1 MLTTITHTRALLVRL
16 GVNLQFLH
24 KTQDNLSTMERGL
37 LWLPLLFAFFWLAWQ
52 GSKEYQKIEAYRT
65 WAEQF
70 ERAKFDIYAV
80 LGQKG
85 NNITWGKPTPKGPI
99 KLETFSLLDV
109 QQVRLLVDDK
119 PVEIEQPPQKGR
131 TIELEFLFAESGNS
145 VRVPFT
151 EIPLAAEWGKF
162 LHSRVISH

>member
-1 MLTTITHTRALLVRL
+1 
-16 GVNLQFLH
+16 
-24 KTQDNLSTMERGL
+24 MERGL

-65 WAEQF
+65 WAQQF
-70 ERAKFDIYAV
+70 EKAKYDIYSV

-85 NNITWGKPTPKGPI
+85 SQITWGKPTPKGPV

-109 QQVRLLVDDK
+109 QEIRLLVDDK
-119 PVEIEQPPQKGR
+119 SVDLKNHPEKGR
-131 TIELEFLFAESGNS
+131 TIELEFVFPDRSQS

-151 EIPLAAEWGKF
+151 EIPLAAEWGKY
-162 LHSRVISH
+162 LQSLVNG

>member
-1 MLTTITHTRALLVRL
+1 
-16 GVNLQFLH
+16 
-24 KTQDNLSTMERGL
+24 MERGL
-37 LWLPLLFAFFWLAWQ
+37 LWLPLLVMFFWLAWQ
-52 GSKEYQKIEAYRT
+52 GSKEYQKVEAYRT

-70 ERAKFDIYAV
+70 ERAKYDIYAV

-85 NNITWGKPTPKGPI
+85 NNLTWGKPTTKGLI

-109 QQVRLLVDDK
+109 QKIHLVVDRKSVNVDD
-119 PVEIEQPPQKGR
+119 VPQKGR
-131 TIELEFLFAESGNS
+131 SIELEFLFSESTSS

-162 LHSRVISH
+162 LQSVLQDLQTERYQ

>member
-1 MLTTITHTRALLVRL
+1 
-16 GVNLQFLH
+16 
-24 KTQDNLSTMERGL
+24 MERGL
-37 LWLPLLFAFFWLAWQ
+37 LWLPLLVMFFWLAWQ
-52 GSKEYQKIEAYRT
+52 GSKEYQKVEAYRA

-70 ERAKFDIYAV
+70 ERAKYDIYSV

-85 NNITWGKPTPKGPI
+85 NNLTWGKPTPKGPV

-109 QQVRLLVDDK
+109 REIYLLVDEKKVDLENI
-119 PVEIEQPPQKGR
+119 PEKGR
-131 TIELEFLFAESGNS
+131 SIELEFLFSESSGS

-162 LHSRVISH
+162 LQGALESLRSQANQ

>member
-1 MLTTITHTRALLVRL
+1 
-16 GVNLQFLH
+16 
-24 KTQDNLSTMERGL
+24 MERGL
-37 LWLPLLFAFFWLAWQ
+37 LWLPLLVMFSWLTWQ
-52 GSKEYQKIEAYRT
+52 GSKEYQKVEAYRT

-70 ERAKFDIYAV
+70 ERAKYDIYAV

-85 NNITWGKPTPKGPI
+85 NNLTWGKPTPKGPI

-109 QQVRLLVDDK
+109 QQIHLLVDDK
-119 PVEIEQPPQKGR
+119 SVDVENIPNKGR
-131 TIELEFLFAESGNS
+131 SIELEFLFSESTNS

-162 LHSRVISH
+162 LQGILEDLRSQQNQ

>member
-1 MLTTITHTRALLVRL
+1 
-16 GVNLQFLH
+16 
-24 KTQDNLSTMERGL
+24 MERGL
-37 LWLPLLFAFFWLAWQ
+37 LWLPLLVMFFWLAWQ
-52 GSKEYQKIEAYRT
+52 GSKEYQKVEAYRT

-70 ERAKFDIYAV
+70 ERAKYDIYSV

-85 NNITWGKPTPKGPI
+85 NNLTWGKPTPKGPV

-109 QQVRLLVDDK
+109 KQIYLLVDDK
-119 PVEIEQPPQKGR
+119 KVDLESIPEKGR
-131 TIELEFLFAESGNS
+131 SIELEFLFSESTDS

-162 LHSRVISH
+162 LQGALESLRKEANQ

>member
-1 MLTTITHTRALLVRL
+1 
-16 GVNLQFLH
+16 
-24 KTQDNLSTMERGL
+24 MERGL
-37 LWLPLLFAFFWLAWQ
+37 LWLPLLVMFFWLAWQ
-52 GSKEYQKIEAYRT
+52 GSKEYQKVEAYRA

-70 ERAKFDIYAV
+70 ERAKYDIYAV

-85 NNITWGKPTPKGPI
+85 NNLTWGKPTPKGPI

-109 QQVRLLVDDK
+109 KEIYLLVDDK
-119 PVEIEQPPQKGR
+119 KVNLENTPEKGR
-131 TIELEFLFAESGNS
+131 SIELEFLFSESTDS

-162 LHSRVISH
+162 LQRALESLRSQANQ

>member
-1 MLTTITHTRALLVRL
+1 LERLV
-16 GVNLQFLH
+16 VNLQLLH
-24 KTQDNLSTMERGL
+24 KTQDTFSTMERGL

-52 GSKEYQKIEAYRT
+52 GSQEYQKIETYRT

-70 ERAKFDIYAV
+70 ERAKYDIYSV

-99 KLETFSLLDV
+99 NLETFSLLDV
-109 QQVRLLVDDK
+109 QQVGLVVDNKLVDLEK
-119 PVEIEQPPQKGR
+119 LPKKGR
-131 TIELEFLFAESGNS
+131 TIELEFLFSEPDKT

-151 EIPLAAEWGKF
+151 EIPLAAEWGKY

>member
-1 MLTTITHTRALLVRL
+1 
-16 GVNLQFLH
+16 
-24 KTQDNLSTMERGL
+24 MERGL
-37 LWLPLLFAFFWLAWQ
+37 LWLPLLVMFFWLAWQ
-52 GSKEYQKIEAYRT
+52 GSKEYQKVEAYRA

-70 ERAKFDIYAV
+70 ERAKYDIYAV

-85 NNITWGKPTPKGPI
+85 NNLTWGKPTPKGPI

-109 QQVRLLVDDK
+109 KEICLLVDEKKVDLENL
-119 PVEIEQPPQKGR
+119 PEKGR
-131 TIELEFLFAESGNS
+131 SIELEFLFSESTDS

-162 LHSRVISH
+162 LQRALESLRSQANQ

>member
-1 MLTTITHTRALLVRL
+1 
-16 GVNLQFLH
+16 
-24 KTQDNLSTMERGL
+24 MERGL
-37 LWLPLLFAFFWLAWQ
+37 LWLPLLVMFFWLAWQ
-52 GSKEYQKIEAYRT
+52 GSKEYQKVEAYRA

-70 ERAKFDIYAV
+70 ERAKYDIYAV

-85 NNITWGKPTPKGPI
+85 NNLTWGKPTPKGPI

-109 QQVRLLVDDK
+109 KEIYLLVDDK
-119 PVEIEQPPQKGR
+119 KVDLENIPEKGR
-131 TIELEFLFAESGNS
+131 SIELEFLFSESTDT

-162 LHSRVISH
+162 LQKALESLRSQANQ

>member
-1 MLTTITHTRALLVRL
+1 
-16 GVNLQFLH
+16 
-24 KTQDNLSTMERGL
+24 MERGL
-37 LWLPLLFAFFWLAWQ
+37 LWLPLLVMFFWLAWQ
-52 GSKEYQKIEAYRT
+52 GSKEYQKVEAYRA

-70 ERAKFDIYAV
+70 ERAKYDIYAV

-85 NNITWGKPTPKGPI
+85 NNLTWGKPTPKGPI

-109 QQVRLLVDDK
+109 KEMYLLVDDK
-119 PVEIEQPPQKGR
+119 KVDLESIPEKGR
-131 TIELEFLFAESGNS
+131 SIELEFLFSESTDS

-162 LHSRVISH
+162 LQKALESLRSQTNQ